1 MKMSHQ
7 RKIDETLARAAEPR
21 DPDLRALEARQIH
34 NALMPAEDA
43 DAPYAARFTFFLE
56 GFDL

>member
-1 MKMSHQ
+1 M
-7 RKIDETLARAAEPR
+7 RKPNVTDEQLARAAAPR

-34 NALMPAEDA
+34 NVQMPPEPA
-43 DAPYAARFTFFLE
+43 DAPYEARFTFFLE